1 VRPSVDDYFLEIAH
15 VVGKRATCARHNV
28 GCVIV
33 RDKHILATGY
43 NGAPSGIKHCLDV
56 GCIREKENIPSGV
69 RHERCVAVHSEQN
82 AIVQA
87 AIHGTSIM
95 GATLYCTHQPCILC
109 AKMLINS
116 GIKRIVYRL
125 SYPDANSL
133 EMLKEAGVEVDWRK
147 PEIKSTR
154 DVELIY
160 CDGF

>member
-1 VRPSVDDYFLEIAH
+1 
-15 VVGKRATCARHNV
+15 
-28 GCVIV
+28 
-33 RDKHILATGY
+33 
-43 NGAPSGIKHCLDV
+43 
-56 GCIREKENIPSGV
+56 
-69 RHERCVAVHSEQN
+69 
-82 AIVQA
+82 
-87 AIHGTSIM
+87 
-95 GATLYCTHQPCILC
+95 
-109 AKMLINS
+109 MLINS